1 MQKPSITLTG
11 ILFFMFATFSH
22 AQQNDVEHITKS
34 GNYIFGIG
42 TGKSIPEADNAA
54 LHHLVTQIS
63 VEVESAFKDIITEED
78 GDLSSY
84 TKRVVS
90 TYSNTSLK
98 QADMNLL
105 PDAGGRKRV
114 LRYMEKENMNKIFRE
129 RKQKALDYFMLGR
142 EAEKDL
148 RTGDALKNYYWSLG
162 LLRSHPD
169 KNSITYDFED
179 YGERTLLPVL
189 NETIEKLLSNIR
201 LSVKNI
207 FTNEEE
213 KKKTVTLSVLH
224 KGKPVSNLDYK
235 YFTGN
240 SLSPIVSAKDGTGV
254 IELYDASAQ
263 SLRKVDVYIEY
274 QYEHKWKIDDEVRRV
289 MEDTKLL
296 GYGKSQV
303 KLNISDPE
311 TLKDRQKHYK
321 DIALD
326 DQDIFDKTATLED
339 RDKFINRTF
348 NVVEGIQ
355 QQQTGK
361 LKSMFTRDGYKMFD
375 KLINQGRVKVLFDDT
390 ASLSLVEVNKQFVV
404 RSVPMMFNY
413 ENNNRKF
420 VEDVV
425 FVFDDEGKIDA
436 VNFALS
442 EVAVR
447 DILDKNDEWGTPQ
460 EKYTLIQFLEY
471 YKTAYSLKRL
481 DYLEQ
486 VFDDNAL
493 IIVGHVLKKEKE
505 KSLDGLTTDLNQ
517 KQVEYVKLSKEK
529 YIQRLSNVFRSN
541 EYINI
546 DFEDNQVRRH
556 QNEKIF
562 GIQIN
567 QHYYS
572 SNYGDQGYL
581 FLMVDLQDIL
591 NPRIYVRS
599 WQPEKFEDGSI
610 IGLKNFHF

>member
-1 MQKPSITLTG
+1 M
-11 ILFFMFATFSH
+11 
-22 AQQNDVEHITKS
+22 
-34 GNYIFGIG
+34 
-42 TGKSIPEADNAA
+42 
-54 LHHLVTQIS
+54 HHLVTQIS
-63 VEVESAFKDIITEED
+63 VEVESEFEDIITEKD

-98 QADMNLL
+98 QADMKLL
-105 PDAGGRKRV
+105 PDDRGQKRV
-114 LRYMEKENMNKIFRE
+114 LRYMKKENMSQIFRE
-129 RKQKALDYFMLGR
+129 RRQKALDYFMLGR

-148 RTGDALKNYYWSLG
+148 RIGDALKNYYWSLA

-179 YGERTLLPVL
+179 YGERTLLLSL

-201 LSVKNI
+201 VSVKNI

-213 KKKTVTLSVLH
+213 KKKTVTLNVFH

-240 SLSPIVSAKDGTGV
+240 SLTPIVSAKDGTGV

-263 SLRKVDVYIEY
+263 SLSKVDVNIEY
-274 QYEHKWKIDDEVRRV
+274 QYKHKWNIDDEVRRV
-289 MEDTKLL
+289 MENTKLP
-296 GYGKSQV
+296 GYDKSQV
-303 KLNISDPE
+303 KLNISDTE
-311 TLKDRQKHYK
+311 SLKKRQKHHH
-321 DIALD
+321 DRASAN
-326 DQDIFDKTATLED
+326 QEIFNKTATVED
-339 RDKFINRTF
+339 RDRFINRTF
-348 NVVEGIQ
+348 SVVEGIQ

-361 LKSMFTRDGYKMFD
+361 LKPMFTHDGYKMFD
-375 KLINQGRVKVLFDDT
+375 KLINQGRVTVLFDDT
-390 ASLSLVEVNKQFVV
+390 ASLSLLEVNNQFVV

-425 FVFDDEGKIDA
+425 FVFDDEGKINA

-471 YKTAYSLKRL
+471 YKTAYNLKRL

-493 IIVGHVLKKEKE
+493 IIVGHVLKKEKQ
-505 KSLDGLTTDLNQ
+505 KTIDRLTTDLNQ
-517 KQVEYVKLSKEK
+517 EQVEYVKLSKEE
-529 YIQRLSNVFRSN
+529 YIQRLATVFRSN
-541 EYINI
+541 EYINV

-556 QNEKIF
+556 QNEKIY

-581 FLMVDLQDIL
+581 FLMVDLQDTL